1 MTVALASFSL
11 VVALVALALVR
22 RQSRKLAQLTEM
34 YWQLKLRPRRVEGRR
49 DPGGAG
55 TAAAHLG
62 LRAARVAEAVQT
74 LTGRPARTS

>member
-22 RQSRKLAQLTEM
+22 RQSRKLEQLTEM
-34 YWQLKLRPRRVEGRR
+34 YWQLRYDHGELKSRR

-55 TAAAHLG
+55 TRRRPSPGFVPLG
-62 LRAARVAEAVQT
+62 SLKRSK
-74 LTGRPARTS
+74 P